1 MESPLGTEGGI
12 LMSTTV
18 TPGLFSLAE
27 AKVSWKAPWFMAF
40 FGVVVFG
47 GFGVLGRREPVV
59 FSLTPE
65 DANFALPPIE
75 AMSHTVGLTLGAIL
89 LGITALAFAWVI
101 QKKPVPLWWSLVFG
115 FIAITALLGWL
126 AAGDRVPVAFLL
138 ANAIVLA
145 IPIMFGGMAG
155 VMSERVGV
163 VNIAIEGQLLTG
175 AFVAAVVST
184 LTGSLYVGMI
194 AAIIAA
200 ALVSMILAVFAV
212 RYLVDQIIVGV
223 VLNVLVIGVTNFLY
237 SQWLTQD
244 AASTNAPG
252 TFPLISIPVLSDIP
266 ILGPVLFENRLTVF
280 LAFLAVPLLWY
291 VLFRTSWGLRARAV
305 GEYPMAADTMGI
317 RVASTR
323 FWWVVMGGAL
333 AGLGGAALTIG
344 NVGAFGKEMTQGQG
358 FIALAVVILGRWH
371 PFYMSA
377 AALLFGFSIILRVWA
392 NQVSPGIPTDF
403 IIMVPYLVTIIA
415 VVGFVGKVR
424 PPAASGKPYVKE

>member
-1 MESPLGTEGGI
+1 
-12 LMSTTV
+12 MSTTV
-18 TPGLFSLAE
+18 TPGVFSLAE
-27 AKVSWKAPWFMAF
+27 AKVSWKAPWFMVF
-40 FGVVVFG
+40 FSVVVFG

-59 FSLTPE
+59 YSLTAE
-65 DANFALPPIE
+65 DANFTLPPIE
-75 AMSHTVGLTLGAIL
+75 AMSHTVGLTLGTIL
-89 LGITALAFAWVI
+89 LVITGLAFVWVM

-184 LTGSLYVGMI
+184 LTGNLYIGMV
-194 AAIIAA
+194 AAMIAA
-200 ALVSMILAVFAV
+200 ALVSMVLAVFAV

-244 AASTNAPG
+244 ASSTNAPG
-252 TFPLISIPVLSDIP
+252 TFPVISIPVLSDIP

-317 RVASTR
+317 GVAATR

-415 VVGFVGKVR
+415 VVGFVGRVR
-424 PPAASGKPYVKE
+424 PPASSGKPYVKE